1 MKYIQGLITGITL
14 TLLFLLIF
22 NANFKKEKNTMFNND
37 DIYNEVKKIKSLVED
52 IEDAIDV
59 SGYGN
64 KNDREIGLLVKYIAR
79 EIRWIK
85 YDNHLYSDVDS

>member
-22 NANFKKEKNTMFNND
+22 NGNFKKEKNTMFNND

-64 KNDREIGLLVKYIAR
+64 KNDQEIGLLIKYIAR
-79 EIRWIK
+79 EIR
-85 YDNHLYSDVDS
+85 

>member
-1 MKYIQGLITGITL
+1 MNNLNFIRGDKMRYIQGLISGTGITL
-14 TLLFLLIF
+14 FFLLLF
-22 NANFKKEKNTMFNND
+22 NGNYKKEKSTIFNND
-37 DIYNEVKKIKSLVED
+37 DIYNEVKKIKSLIED

-79 EIRWIK
+79 EIR
-85 YDNHLYSDVDS
+85 

>member
-1 MKYIQGLITGITL
+1 MKYIQGMITGITL
-14 TLLFLLIF
+14 TLFFLLIF
-22 NANFKKEKNTMFNND
+22 NGNFKKDNNTTFNND
-37 DIYNEVKKIKSLVED
+37 DIYNEIKKVKSLVED

-79 EIRWIK
+79 EIR
-85 YDNHLYSDVDS
+85 

>member
-1 MKYIQGLITGITL
+1 MKYIQGMITGITL
-14 TLLFLLIF
+14 TLFFLLIF
-22 NANFKKEKNTMFNND
+22 NGNFKKNNNTTFNND
-37 DIYNEVKKIKSLVED
+37 DIYNEIKKVKSLVED

-79 EIRWIK
+79 EIR
-85 YDNHLYSDVDS
+85 

>member
-1 MKYIQGLITGITL
+1 MKYIQGLMTGITL
-14 TLLFLLIF
+14 TLFFLLIF
-22 NANFKKEKNTMFNND
+22 NGNFKKDNNTTFNND
-37 DIYNEVKKIKSLVED
+37 DIYNEIKKVKSLVED

-79 EIRWIK
+79 EIR
-85 YDNHLYSDVDS
+85 

>member
-1 MKYIQGLITGITL
+1 MKYIQCMITGITL
-14 TLLFLLIF
+14 TLFFLLIF
-22 NANFKKEKNTMFNND
+22 NGNFKKDNNTTFNND
-37 DIYNEVKKIKSLVED
+37 DIYNEIKKVKSLVED

-79 EIRWIK
+79 EIR
-85 YDNHLYSDVDS
+85 

>member
-22 NANFKKEKNTMFNND
+22 NGNFKKENNTIFNND

-64 KNDREIGLLVKYIAR
+64 KNDQEIGLLIKYIAR
-79 EIRWIK
+79 EIR
-85 YDNHLYSDVDS
+85 